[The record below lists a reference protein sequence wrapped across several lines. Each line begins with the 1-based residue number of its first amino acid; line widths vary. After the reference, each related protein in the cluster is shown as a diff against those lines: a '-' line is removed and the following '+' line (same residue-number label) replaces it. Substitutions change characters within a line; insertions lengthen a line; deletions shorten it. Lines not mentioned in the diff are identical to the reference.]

1 MLIFSLERVMAL
13 RGINKPFA
21 FLTKRGFYRTI
32 ASNLVNS
39 CFVHIKIAHL
49 ETLCR
54 ALNCTPN
61 DLFEWKDD
69 GQNTLNENHPLNSLR
84 RTKTAAQ
91 IKKIVNEIP
100 IDKLE
105 RVEEM
110 LNQMKNE
117 E

>member
-13 RGINKPFA
+13 RGIEKPFA
-21 FLTKRGFYRTI
+21 FLTNRGIYRTI
-32 ASNLVNS
+32 ASNLINS
-39 CFVHIKIAHL
+39 RLAHIKIKHL
-49 ETLCR
+49 EMLCR

-69 GQNTLNENHPLNSLR
+69 GQNPLNENHPLNALR

-91 IKKIVNEIP
+91 IKKIVSEIP
-100 IDKLE
+100 VDKLDKI
-105 RVEEM
+105 EEM
-110 LNQMKNE
+110 LNRIKNE